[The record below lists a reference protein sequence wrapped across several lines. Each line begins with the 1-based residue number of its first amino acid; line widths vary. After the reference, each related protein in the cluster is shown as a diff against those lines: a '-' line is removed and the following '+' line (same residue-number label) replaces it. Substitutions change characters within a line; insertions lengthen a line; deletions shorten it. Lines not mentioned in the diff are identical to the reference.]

1 MNPMNQPL
9 TEADLET
16 IRDRAAADDHAPA
29 DVIRLLA
36 EVDRL
41 RAEAEATKRDGSD
54 PLYWFHVANDMERN
68 AVDAIAE
75 RDEAR
80 AEAARVPELE
90 GKVAKG
96 RAVLTDRIAEWKAEQ
111 EKWQNMPTS
120 AMDSA
125 DWLNVEFQQHRL
137 GEVEDLL
144 DRFDAATA

>member
-9 TEADLET
+9 TEADLEA
-16 IRDRAAADDHAPA
+16 IRDRAPA

-41 RAEAEATKRDGSD
+41 RSEAEAMKREKSD

-80 AEAARVPELE
+80 AEAARVEERLI
-90 GKVAKG
+90 KG
-96 RAVLTDRIAEWKAEQ
+96 RAVLTDRIAHWKAEQ
-111 EKWQNMPTS
+111 ERWQSMPTS
-120 AMDSA
+120 AMDSR
-125 DWLNVEFQQHRL
+125 DWLAVEFQQHRH
-137 GEVEDLL
+137 GEAEDLL
-144 DRFDAATA
+144 DKFDAATA